1 MHAAHYAPRVLFNNT
16 SAVPQTQSLRS
27 HSLLA
32 QTAEVTRPG
41 GLGIG
46 TPPPTCLRAI
56 RGICAKSMNTLSHRL
71 SHTAATYQAL
81 YNYPEQR
88 LYTAQPVK
96 MQQNL
101 QISTSNVK
109 ELLHTARA
117 PKPQPYN
124 LLL

>member
-1 MHAAHYAPRVLFNNT
+1 MPHITHPSTFQQHISSATNTITTQPFIARANGRGDKTRRV
-16 SAVPQTQSLRS
+16 
-27 HSLLA
+27 
-32 QTAEVTRPG
+32 G
-41 GLGIG
+41 GWN
-46 TPPPTCLRAI
+46 PPPTCLRAI